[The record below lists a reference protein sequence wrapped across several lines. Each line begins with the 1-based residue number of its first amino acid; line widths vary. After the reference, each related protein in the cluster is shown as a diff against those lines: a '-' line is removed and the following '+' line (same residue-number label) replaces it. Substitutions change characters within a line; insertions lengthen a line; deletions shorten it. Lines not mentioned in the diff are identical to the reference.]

1 MMSRGVRVGS
11 GMAVDLR
18 NGKSIVLSVPY
29 PSAVDTENLCIK
41 ITLEAKTGQVARLHV
56 VAPPAVK
63 IGLS

>member
-1 MMSRGVRVGS
+1 MMNKHVTK
-11 GMAVDLR
+11 GMAIDLR
-18 NGKSIVLSVPY
+18 SGKTVTFSVPGV
-29 PSAVDTENLCIK
+29 AGVDTEKMCIR